1 MITEGDTIY
10 IAVIEHKHGTNL
22 YASEDQEKVLAAV
35 EEYCKEWWEHE
46 EVPGEP
52 DADIVSRYFAH
63 VADRSAGENYYI
75 EETVLL

>member
-22 YASEDQEKVLAAV
+22 YASEDQETVLSAV

-46 EVPGEP
+46 GVPGKP
-52 DADIVSRYFAH
+52 DADIVSRYFTH
-63 VADRSAGENYYI
+63 VEHENYYI
-75 EETVLL
+75 DETVLL